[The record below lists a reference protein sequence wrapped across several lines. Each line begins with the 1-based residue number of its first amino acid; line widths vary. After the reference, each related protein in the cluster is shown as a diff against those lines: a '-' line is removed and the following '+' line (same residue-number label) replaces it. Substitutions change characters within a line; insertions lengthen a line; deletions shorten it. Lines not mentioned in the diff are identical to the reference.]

1 MEKIKQGKMDK
12 RSFWIAMAVVCF
24 LFIMLAVN
32 LQTGDMLGD
41 IGRGAVGIIAF
52 VIYMAACAM
61 RLRDAGKSM
70 AQLLILFI
78 LPIFM
83 IVIACYESEEQH
95 FTERPEPNN
104 KDTENWGR
112 EYRW

>member
-1 MEKIKQGKMDK
+1 MQKIKQGKMDK
-12 RSFWIAMAVVCF
+12 RPFWIAMAVVCF
-24 LFIMLAVN
+24 LVIMLAVN
-32 LQTGDMLGD
+32 LQTGSRLGD

-78 LPIFM
+78 LPVFM

-95 FTERPEPNN
+95 FMGESEPNN
-104 KDTENWGR
+104 KD
-112 EYRW
+112 

>member
-1 MEKIKQGKMDK
+1 MEKIKLGKMDK
-12 RSFWIAMAVVCF
+12 RLFWIAMAVVCF

-41 IGRGAVGIIAF
+41 IGRGAAVIIAF

-78 LPIFM
+78 LPIIM
-83 IVIACYESEEQH
+83 IVIARYESEDDH
-95 FTERPEPNN
+95 FTEELELND
-104 KDTENWGR
+104 KDAEN
-112 EYRW
+112 